1 MLRLKLALSKTLLNM
16 EARRMAQVRSAAGP
30 LQHHFNIHDPLQSG
44 GNTGKTAALCHAGAS
59 CYDTEEWERR
69 MMPCE
74 QPSSKS
80 DETENPNDETEAYCH
95 DEASREDKDT
105 GTSRSSS
112 HPFLQECERRMM
124 PCEQPSSKSDE
135 TEAYC
140 HDEASRED
148 KDTGT
153 SRSSSHPLL
162 QECER
167 RMMPCEQPSS
177 KSDETEAYCH
187 NEASREDKDTG
198 TSRSSSHPLLH
209 YSTSIGGAVCSRSIK
224 MDFVQADDALSE
236 IAETRGPVTDTTRQD
251 GFVMLSMLLE
261 DHDLLETLPSMSL
274 ELQELEERSGPVCR
288 S

>member
-1 MLRLKLALSKTLLNM
+1 
-16 EARRMAQVRSAAGP
+16 MAQVRSAAGP

-44 GNTGKTAALCHAGAS
+44 GNTGKTAALCNAGAS

-80 DETENPNDETEAYCH
+80 DETEAC
-95 DEASREDKDT
+95 
-105 GTSRSSS
+105 
-112 HPFLQECERRMM
+112 
-124 PCEQPSSKSDE
+124 
-135 TEAYC
+135 
-140 HDEASRED
+140 
-148 KDTGT
+148 
-153 SRSSSHPLL
+153 
-162 QECER
+162 
-167 RMMPCEQPSS
+167 
-177 KSDETEAYCH
+177 CH

-224 MDFVQADDALSE
+224 MYFVQADDALSE

-274 ELQELEERSGPVCR
+274 ELQELEERSGPVC
-288 S
+288 